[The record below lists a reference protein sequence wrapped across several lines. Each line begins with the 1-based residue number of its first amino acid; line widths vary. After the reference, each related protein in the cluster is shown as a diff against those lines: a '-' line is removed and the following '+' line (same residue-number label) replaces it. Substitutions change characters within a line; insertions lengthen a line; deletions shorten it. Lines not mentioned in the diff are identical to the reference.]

1 MAFLLRHHHHHHG
14 NSIAGGLVKGAL
26 SVAASAYKALF
37 AGPPV
42 TAQVSVCFIF
52 LNQIQGTSENSGI
65 CLGWR
70 EAHIIIESMSFK
82 FSLLLIGG

>member
-1 MAFLLRHHHHHHG
+1 M
-14 NSIAGGLVKGAL
+14 

-52 LNQIQGTSENSGI
+52 LKSKSLVKTVHLPG
-65 CLGWR
+65 LR
-70 EAHIIIESMSFK
+70 ESHIIVESMSFK
-82 FSLLLIGG
+82 LSFLLIGGYCFTVYVGSIKAENQP